1 MSNREGIEH
10 FSHKA
15 MLRKHLE
22 TGFNKAGYGSQPT
35 RRDMVRNQRGELSVL

>member
-15 MLRKHLE
+15 MLRKHF
-22 TGFNKAGYGSQPT
+22 GNWFQPS
-35 RRDMVRNQRGELSVL
+35 RRDMVRRQRGELSVL

>member
-10 FSHKA
+10 FSHKT

-22 TGFNKAGYGSQPT
+22 TGFKPS
-35 RRDMVRNQRGELSVL
+35 RRDMVRRQRGELSVL